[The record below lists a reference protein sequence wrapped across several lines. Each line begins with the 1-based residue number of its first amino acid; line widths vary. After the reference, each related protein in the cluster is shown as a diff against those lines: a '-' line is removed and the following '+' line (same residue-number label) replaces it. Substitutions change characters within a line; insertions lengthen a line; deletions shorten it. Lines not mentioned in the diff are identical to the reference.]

1 MEFYKIQKYYSI
13 TDLNAEKIKESLT
26 LDEIVEKLSTDNN
39 YNERLYDGHQ
49 YKFYLDIE
57 VENLKIETVQ
67 NSLLNFF
74 NTHLKLKLV
83 VKDIK
88 YTFNDFK
95 FKKGIKEESYHIT
108 IPKFYSEKEV
118 LKQVAEE
125 ITKIYGFKCD
135 NSVYS
140 HKRWFRLPNQS
151 GEAKDFKTGKLE
163 RKHQHIIQN
172 GKLKDFVLQHVDKT
186 NSVNLKKHFEKYK
199 PKEEIKEKV
208 KKTKKTKGA
217 KEPNINEDEKDDNIP
232 DDLNNLDLL
241 LNGLKTSWLN
251 DWINWN
257 SLGYL
262 LFCIGST
269 VEKWIEIS
277 KKDAKFQD
285 GECEKAWSK
294 FTVKKRFTIGT
305 LHYWVKNSNG
315 QYYSKLKFKQPE
327 KKELVETIK
336 IHKQYL
342 TKELEDKSLEID
354 DDLIPYFDD
363 MFINK
368 KYKSINIKSPYGS
381 SKTQLIKRVIEKY
394 NPEKVLWL
402 SFRQTLSDDIENN
415 FKGLDFKHYQTSKL
429 NVNRLIIQEES
440 LLKLQSYEDVI
451 EAEDGIIENITHEY
465 DLIML
470 DEVESLLNQYHS
482 QATFGNKT
490 KETFEYLEQLLYK
503 SKNIISLDGDLGDRS
518 KCFLM
523 KFDNYLFLENQHKNN
538 NKTITVY
545 NSREKVDDEI
555 FDLLKKKK
563 KIAIASM
570 TSKDATDYKNLISEK
585 FPNLKIGIYIS
596 TTDCKSKKDLKNVI
610 EKWGELDVVIYSPTI
625 TAGVSFDLKKYFYKI
640 FGVISCGSCSQ
651 RDFFQ
656 MLARIR
662 YPESNDITVYNNGI
676 KGDSDYYFTFEEVK
690 NAMIETRKLKVIYK
704 DGKSRQDIDFDIYT
718 INYIYN
724 KVEELNKSDSLFLNY
739 LDYLGTEKGYKMIFE
754 DGNDSKNYIGERKE
768 ELEVFDTKNDKIRN
782 SRSIDMKEYKE
793 LLEKQNKQETVEKE
807 HFEITKKTLE
817 LQMSLKID
825 KNLEISQG
833 VDEKTGEEKIKN
845 LMEFYISNPSSIKNF
860 SYLVD
865 EENLKEV
872 DDAFTENKKKQLYL
886 INKVFEKIGFENV
899 MTTKVVKAEKVEEG
913 LNGLEIYTKENQIIF
928 NKQRQPKDINDKTR
942 TQIEYINSILE
953 NYKLA
958 IVPVYNGGRLPEN
971 KFYKLNRL
979 HYIDEI
985 LFYKKTKKQIKD
997 SKNIISFKNRKL
1009 TFEINS
1015 GVDEYYKE
1023 KCDYFYKDYLKRY
1036 FNARN
1041 NSFHFD
1047 ARNNSFHFDI
1057 EMKEQYKYYFSE
1069 YLFGENPLDAGIK
1082 KDEEPENK
1090 NIRT

>member
-1 MEFYKIQKYYSI
+1 MEYKFYSFTCYSI
-13 TDLNAEKIKESLT
+13 SDVKAEEIKETYKSI
-26 LDEIVEKLSTDNN
+26 DDFPSFEKDKK
-39 YNERLYDGHQ
+39 YNERLYTGQQ
-49 YKFYLDIE
+49 YKFFLDIE
-57 VENLKIETVQ
+57 VEDLKIETIQ
-67 NSLLNFF
+67 ASLLDFF
-74 NTHLKLKLV
+74 KNDLKLKLV
-83 VKDIK
+83 EKDIK
-88 YTFNDFK
+88 YTTNDKKFNK
-95 FKKGIKEESYHIT
+95 CGSYHIT
-108 IPKFYSEKEV
+108 IPKYYSELEN
-118 LKQVAEE
+118 LKLVAEE
-125 ITKIYGFKCD
+125 IKKKYNYDID
-135 NSVYS
+135 LSVYS
-140 HKRWFRLPNQS
+140 SKRWFRLPNQ
-151 GEAKDFKTGKLE
+151 TGTTYNKE
-163 RKHQHIIQN
+163 TKITTPKYAHIIQN
-172 GKLKDFVLQHVDKT
+172 GKIKDFILQVVDKT
-186 NSVNLKKHFEKYK
+186 NSVNLKKAFFNYK
-199 PKEEIKEKV
+199 PKEEPKKKE
-208 KKTKKTKGA
+208 KKTKK
-217 KEPNINEDEKDDNIP
+217 INEPIINDDVNNEEIP
-232 DDLNNLDLL
+232 NDLNNLDLL

-277 KKDAKFQD
+277 KKDVKFKE
-285 GECEKAWSK
+285 GECEKVWSK

-305 LHYWVKNSNG
+305 LHYWVKKSNG
-315 QYYSKLKFKQPE
+315 EYYSKLKFKQPE

-342 TKELEDKSLEID
+342 TKELEDKTLEID

-363 MFINK
+363 MFINR

-394 NPEKVLWL
+394 NPEKILWL

-451 EAEDGIIENITHEY
+451 EAEDGVIENITHQY

-482 QATFGNKT
+482 QATFGSKT

-545 NSREKVDDEI
+545 NSREEVDKEM

-585 FPNLKIGIYIS
+585 FPKLKIGIYIS

-610 EKWGELDVVIYSPTI
+610 EKWGELDVVIYSPSI
-625 TAGVSFDLKKYFYKI
+625 TAGVSFDLKNYFYKI

-662 YPESNDITVYNNGI
+662 YPERNDITVYNNGI
-676 KGDSDYYFTFEEVK
+676 SGNSSHYFTFEEVK
-690 NAMIETRKLKVIYK
+690 NAMIETRKLKIIYK
-704 DGKSRQDIDFDIYT
+704 DGKSRQDVDFDIYT

-724 KVEELNKSDSLFLNY
+724 KVEELNKSDSLFLNF
-739 LDYLGTEKGYKMIFE
+739 LDYLGTEKGYNMIFE
-754 DGNDSKNYIGERKE
+754 DEKDSKNYIFDRKD
-768 ELEVFDTKNDKIRN
+768 ELEYFDTKNNKIIR
-782 SRSIDMKEYKE
+782 SRSIDTKEYKE

-807 HFEITKKTLE
+807 HFEIAKKTLE
-817 LQMSLKID
+817 FQMSLKID
-825 KNLEISQG
+825 KNLEISLG
-833 VDEKTGEEKIKN
+833 INEKTGEEKIKN
-845 LMEFYISNPSSIKNF
+845 LMEFYVSNPSSIKNF

-865 EENLKEV
+865 ENNLKEV

-899 MTTKVVKAEKVEEG
+899 MTNKMIKADKVEEA
-913 LNGLEIYTKENQIIF
+913 LKGLEIYTKENQIIF
-928 NKQRQPKDINDKTR
+928 NKQRQPTDINDKTR

-953 NYKLA
+953 NYKLS
-958 IVPVYNGGRLPEN
+958 IIPVYNGGRLPEN
-971 KFYKLNRL
+971 KCYKLNRL
-979 HYIDEI
+979 HFIDEI
-985 LFYKKTKKQIKD
+985 MFYKKIKKQIKD

-1009 TFEINS
+1009 TFEKNS
-1015 GVDEYYKE
+1015 GRDEYYKE
-1023 KCDYFYKDYLKRY
+1023 NHNNLISYLKKH
-1036 FNARN
+1036 FNSRN
-1041 NSFHFD
+1041 NSFFID
-1047 ARNNSFHFDI
+1047 VGDKR
-1057 EMKEQYKYYFSE
+1057 QYTYYFGNNA
-1069 YLFGENPLDAGIK
+1069 FNVF
-1082 KDEEPENK
+1082 
-1090 NIRT
+1090 

>member
-1 MEFYKIQKYYSI
+1 MEYQIYKIEDYSFTTEQKEAGKETYKNIDDIVSKI
-13 TDLNAEKIKESLT
+13 ATDNKYN
-26 LDEIVEKLSTDNN
+26 EKLFT
-39 YNERLYDGHQ
+39 GQH
-49 YKFYLDIE
+49 YKFFLDIE
-57 VENLKIETVQ
+57 VPYLKIETVQ

-88 YTFNDFK
+88 YTYNE
-95 FKKGIKEESYHIT
+95 KKYNRKKEGRKEESYHIT
-108 IPKFYSEKEV
+108 IPKYYSELEN
-118 LKQVAEE
+118 LKLIAEE
-125 ITKIYGFKCD
+125 IEKIYNFD
-135 NSVYS
+135 IDLSVYRQGS
-140 HKRWFRLPNQS
+140 WFRLPNQT
-151 GEAKDFKTGKLE
+151 GQTTHKQTKTTPKIVDK
-163 RKHQHIIQN
+163 KHYHTIQN
-172 GKLKDFVLQHVDKT
+172 GKIKDFVLQYVDKT
-186 NSVNLKKHFEKYK
+186 NSVNIKKHFEKYK
-199 PKEEIKEKV
+199 PKEEPIKKE
-208 KKTKKTKGA
+208 KKTKKTKEA
-217 KEPNINEDEKDDNIP
+217 NEPKINEDEKDETIP

-241 LNGLKTSWLN
+241 LNGLKKSWFD

-269 VEKWIEIS
+269 VDKWIEFS
-277 KKDAKFQD
+277 KKSYKFQD
-285 GECEKAWSK
+285 GECEKVWSK
-294 FTVKKRFTIGT
+294 FTIKKRFTIGT
-305 LHYWVKNSNG
+305 LHYWVKKSNG
-315 QYYSKLKFKQPE
+315 EYYSKLKFKQPE

-415 FKGLDFKHYQTSKL
+415 FKDLDFKHYQTSKL

-451 EAEDGIIENITHEY
+451 EAEDGVIENITHQY

-523 KFDNYLFLENQHKNN
+523 KFDNYLFIENQHKNN

-545 NSREKVDDEI
+545 NSREKVDKEM
-555 FDLLKKKK
+555 FDLLEKKK

-585 FPNLKIGIYIS
+585 FPKLKIGIYIS

-662 YPESNDITVYNNGI
+662 YPESNDITVYNNDI
-676 KGDSDYYFTFEEVK
+676 KGDSRYYFTFEEVK
-690 NAMIETRKLKVIYK
+690 NAMIETRKLKIIYK
-704 DGKSRQDIDFDIYT
+704 DGKSRQDIDFYIYT

-724 KVEELNKSDSLFLNY
+724 KVEELNKSNSLFLNY

-754 DGNDSKNYIGERKE
+754 DDNDSKDFIFERKD
-768 ELEVFDTKNDKIRN
+768 ELESFSTKNEKIIRSRN
-782 SRSIDMKEYKE
+782 IDMKEYKE

-825 KNLEISQG
+825 KKLNIVCG
-833 VDEKTGEEKIKN
+833 FNKKTGEEKIKN
-845 LMEFYISNPSSIKNF
+845 LMEFYVSNPSSIKNF

-865 EENLKEV
+865 EDNLKEV

-899 MTTKVVKAEKVEEG
+899 MTNKMIKAEKVEEA
-913 LNGLEIYTKENQIIF
+913 LKGLEIYTKENQIIF
-928 NKQRQPKDINDKTR
+928 NKERQYKDINVNPIA
-942 TQIEYINSILE
+942 QLEYINSILK
-953 NYKLA
+953 NYKLS
-958 IVPVYNGGRLPEN
+958 IVPVYDGARLPEN
-971 KFYKLNRL
+971 KYYNLNRL
-979 HYIDEI
+979 HFIDEI
-985 LFYKKTKKQIKD
+985 LFYRKTKKQLKD
-997 SKNIISFKNRKL
+997 SKNIITFKGRKL
-1009 TFEINS
+1009 KFEKNS
-1015 GVDEYYKE
+1015 GVAEYYKE
-1023 KCDYFYKDYLKRY
+1023 YCDYFYKTYLKRY
-1036 FNARN
+1036 
-1041 NSFHFD
+1041 FD
-1047 ARNNSFHFDI
+1047 ARNNSFHLDI
-1057 EMKEQYKYYFSE
+1057 KDKEQYKYYF
-1069 YLFGENPLDAGIK
+1069 GN
-1082 KDEEPENK
+1082 N
-1090 NIRT
+1090 

>member
-13 TDLNAEKIKESLT
+13 TDLNAEKIKETLT
-26 LDEIVEKLSTDNN
+26 IDEIVEKLSIDNN

-74 NTHLKLKLV
+74 NTHLKLKLL

-95 FKKGIKEESYHIT
+95 IKKGLKEESYHIT

-118 LKQVAEE
+118 LREVANE
-125 ITKIYGFKCD
+125 ITKLYGFKCD
-135 NSVYS
+135 PSVYS
-140 HKRWFRLPNQS
+140 NKRWFRLPNQS
-151 GEAKDFKTGKLE
+151 GEAKDFKTGELE
-163 RKHQHIIQN
+163 RKHPHIIQN
-172 GKLKDFVLQHVDKT
+172 GKIKDFVLQYVDKT
-186 NSVNLKKHFEKYK
+186 NSVNIKKHFEKYK
-199 PKEEIKEKV
+199 PKEEPIKKE
-208 KKTKKTKGA
+208 KKTKKTKEA
-217 KEPNINEDEKDDNIP
+217 KEPNTQDDEKIP

-277 KKDAKFQD
+277 KKDVKFQE
-285 GECEKAWSK
+285 GECEKVWSK
-294 FTVKKRFTIGT
+294 FTVKKRYTIGT
-305 LHYWVKNSNG
+305 LHYWVKKSNG
-315 QYYSKLKFKQPE
+315 EYYSKLKFKQPE

-342 TKELEDKSLEID
+342 TKELEDKTLEID

-415 FKGLDFKHYQTSKL
+415 FKDLDFKHYQTSKL

-451 EAEDGIIENITHEY
+451 EAEDGVIENITHTY

-482 QATFGNKT
+482 QATFGSKT

-545 NSREKVDDEI
+545 NSREKVDEEM
-555 FDLLKKKK
+555 FDLLKMKK

-585 FPNLKIGIYIS
+585 FPKLKIGIYIS

-662 YPESNDITVYNNGI
+662 YPESNDITVFNNGI
-676 KGDSDYYFTFEEVK
+676 TGDSSYYFTFEEVK
-690 NAMIETRKLKVIYK
+690 NAMIETRKLKIIYK

-739 LDYLGTEKGYKMIFE
+739 LDHLGTEKGYKMIFE
-754 DGNDSKNYIGERKE
+754 NKEDSKNYICERIE
-768 ELEVFDTKNDKIRN
+768 ELKEFDSKNDKIIN

-825 KNLEISQG
+825 KNLNQLCG
-833 VDEKTGEEKIKN
+833 LNEKTGEPIIKN
-845 LMEFYISNPSSIKNF
+845 LMEFYVSNPSSIKNF

-865 EENLKEV
+865 EDNLKEV

-886 INKVFEKIGFENV
+886 INKFFEKIGFENV
-899 MTTKVVKAEKVEEG
+899 MTKKMIKAEKVEEA
-913 LNGLEIYTKENQIIF
+913 LKGLEIFTKENQIIF

-953 NYKLA
+953 NYKLS
-958 IVPVYNGGRLPEN
+958 IVPVYDGGRVKEN

-985 LFYKKTKKQIKD
+985 LLYKKFKKQIKD
-997 SKNIISFKNRKL
+997 SKNIITLKGRKL
-1009 TFEINS
+1009 TFEKNS

-1023 KCDYFYKDYLKRY
+1023 KCDYFYKDYLKRH
-1036 FNARN
+1036 FNTRN
-1041 NSFHFD
+1041 TSYLLD
-1047 ARNNSFHFDI
+1047 GCEDG
-1057 EMKEQYKYYFSE
+1057 KQYKYYF
-1069 YLFGENPLDAGIK
+1069 YNY
-1082 KDEEPENK
+1082 
-1090 NIRT
+1090 